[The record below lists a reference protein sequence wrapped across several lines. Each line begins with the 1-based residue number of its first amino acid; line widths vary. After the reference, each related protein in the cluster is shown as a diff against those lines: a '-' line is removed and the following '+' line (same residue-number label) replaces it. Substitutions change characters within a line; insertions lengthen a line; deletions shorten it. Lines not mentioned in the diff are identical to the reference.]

1 MFKTHKTLNFLTSQE
16 AWEGLNELFIYH
28 EESIVKRNGTRAG
41 NQLIAYDTFVNISKL
56 WMDPALDFNKLFN
69 YKKNKWV
76 TLVNNYV
83 DRNYLDLV
91 KMDVRTREA
100 KKDNT
105 YNVSYQFSNQHNHG
119 KGCLL
124 SITFTRRPYF
134 PDPLLIVHLRSS
146 EIVKRLG
153 LDFLLVQR
161 IAEYVYGESVNAGAK
176 FYFPNMYTM
185 SEVSPLYGIHK
196 PISVDNLNHEGEEPG
211 PFFNKILKSMA
222 ILHASDP
229 ETMKFHMF
237 ARSAR
242 AVQGK
247 VTGGPLLAGS
257 LRF

>member
-1 MFKTHKTLNFLTSQE
+1 MFKTQKTLSFLTSQE
-16 AWEGLNELFIYH
+16 AWEGLNELFIYR
-28 EESIVKRNGTRAG
+28 EESIVLRNGTRTG

-56 WMDPALDFNKLFN
+56 WMDPTLDFNRLFN

-83 DRNYLDLV
+83 DRNYLDIV
-91 KMDVRTREA
+91 KMDVKTREA

-124 SITFTRRPYF
+124 SITFARRPYF

-161 IAEYVYGESVNAGAK
+161 IAEYVYGEGVNAGAK

-185 SEVSPLYGIHK
+185 AEISPLYGIHK
-196 PISVDNLNHEGEEPG
+196 PITQEQHPGGEC
-211 PFFNKILKSMA
+211 PFFNKILKS
-222 ILHASDP
+222 LLTLQASDP
-229 ETMKFHMF
+229 DTMKFHMF

-247 VTGGPLLAGS
+247 VTGGPLLAGD
-257 LRF
+257 LKF

>member
-1 MFKTHKTLNFLTSQE
+1 MFRTHKTLNFLTSQE
-16 AWEGLNELFIYH
+16 AWEGLNELFIYN
-28 EESIVKRNGTRAG
+28 EESIVKRNGTRSG

-83 DRNYLDLV
+83 DRNYLDIV
-91 KMDVRTREA
+91 KLDVKTREA

-161 IAEYVYGESVNAGAK
+161 IAEYVYGDGVNAGAK

-196 PISVDNLNHEGEEPG
+196 PIVYGDGKG
-211 PFFNKILKSMA
+211 PFFAKIMKSLMV
-222 ILHASDP
+222 LQTSDP

-247 VTGGPLLAGS
+247 VTGGPLLAGN

>member
-1 MFKTHKTLNFLTSQE
+1 MFKTQKTFEFLTSQE
-16 AWEGLNELFIYH
+16 AWEGLNEYFIYQ
-28 EESIVKRNGTRAG
+28 EEKIVKRQGTRTG
-41 NQLIAYDTFVNISKL
+41 NQLIAYDTFVDISKL
-56 WMDPALDFNKLFN
+56 WMDPKLDFNKLFN

-83 DRNYLDLV
+83 DRNYLDIV
-91 KMDVRTREA
+91 KMDVKTREA
-100 KKDNT
+100 KRDNT
-105 YNVSYQFSNQHNHG
+105 YNVSYQFQNNHNHG

-124 SITFTRRPYF
+124 SITFSRRPYF

-161 IAEYVYGESVNAGAK
+161 IAEYVYGEDVNAGAK

-185 SEVSPLYGIHK
+185 SETSILYEIHN
-196 PISVDNLNHEGEEPG
+196 PIDKDKVVGLNT
-211 PFFNKILKSMA
+211 PFFNKVQKSMISFKA
-222 ILHASDP
+222 ANP
-229 ETMKFHMF
+229 EEMKFHMF

-247 VTGGPLLAGS
+247 VTGGPLLVEN

>member
-1 MFKTHKTLNFLTSQE
+1 MFRTKKTFEFLTSQE
-16 AWEGLNELFIYH
+16 AWEGLNEYFIYQ
-28 EESIVKRNGTRAG
+28 EESIVKRCGTRSG

-56 WMDPALDFNKLFN
+56 WMDPTLDFNKLFN

-105 YNVSYQFSNQHNHG
+105 YNVSYQFSNTHNHG

-124 SITFTRRPYF
+124 SITFSRRPYF

-153 LDFLLVQR
+153 LDLLLVQR
-161 IAEYVYGESVNAGAK
+161 IAEYVYGDGVNAGAK

-196 PISVDNLNHEGEEPG
+196 PIQMDHSGG
-211 PFFNKILKSMA
+211 PFFNKVLKS
-222 ILHASDP
+222 LQVLQVSDP
-229 ETMKFHMF
+229 DEIKFHMF

-247 VTGGPLLAGS
+247 VTGGQLLAGN
-257 LRF
+257 LKF